1 MLPSIPSRYPEF
13 VSDQVLTAA
22 NLNDMF
28 DYLDEQER
36 MTRTNLIGIGI
47 VCGLEIRPS
56 LQGDALTITK
66 GCGVTSSGYL
76 VTMPTTTYAFYNDE
90 YSAERERY
98 YDRFVDLATKKQRF
112 PLYELAEAGST
123 AAKIPLTPAFLK
135 DKVVLVFVELLE
147 ARNKNCD
154 PDSCDD
160 KGASVTVTFRPL
172 LVDVKDAVGLVGVDK
187 QTGFSL
193 PGPKCADWPVVRMPR
208 YDVPSTSLPNTAL
221 ILKNFL
227 SPLNQGFL
235 GVVESTLTKMY
246 QAMRPLVEDSI
257 PLNPFSG
264 LKSSFAFLTDGTIGL
279 QQLIHAEYYYDL
291 MSDLLLAYDELR
303 LVCNSALA
311 VCCPDENLFPRHLLL
326 GLALKP
332 GEGYRH
338 GFFPSPAV
346 CCGRNY
352 VDELRVLLLRIARM
366 LASARL
372 PMLADAVGQKQLPLR
387 ITPSTLGPEPLS
399 VKAIP
404 YYYDVLGGA
413 PPLFE
418 LWNGRKAQLGA
429 GRTNLS
435 YHAASY
441 NTSDDWVRTPL
452 QYDLEPYNF
461 LRIEGHIGKHWRSAL
476 TQIIE
481 LRRRNRLP
489 FEVVALNGDF
499 RSLISV
505 IRSGIADLSSA
516 LAERPEDGRKF
527 LCLFSDLETQY
538 DAHAAELRCLI
549 AKVSQF
555 LHDLPATRPGMLAAA
570 VPAAAAAPDGTAFM
584 SELLLSR
591 QPAFT
596 VAEGTFG
603 EVFSKWYAT
612 LKDQPYSSAES
623 MLHAFSLAATTEQPV
638 TPTMLMYYLEKIHES
653 LPKGIIDLNVEQ
665 LADAMDDAV
674 MVATEL
680 LHRAADINV
689 TEFPRIAEYRMH
701 IDAVMRLC
709 KAQLFRELYR
719 SLLHRYMLYI
729 QSLTFAMYAFLHSG
743 VQHKAGVP
751 MGGTFIIIYHDAET
765 VRRAITAN
773 VAEST
778 RTGFTRS
785 TEAAARSRSAAGTAT
800 ATVSGIEAM
809 AAEAAF
815 GSAGSRTE
823 KISAVKDA
831 SSIMLDALLGSL
843 RKEDAATEKE
853 LLELVA
859 EIPDGTVI
867 ADFYLP
873 YVCASDCP
881 PMHFICLPSEE
892 TAEPTIAIDGNTFCA
907 DDKTAYLVHVSP
919 VGGQAVSDAGGVVTQ
934 ADGSIVFI
942 PAQVT
947 MGQAEPRTVT
957 LTYTVDG
964 QSASTQVQLF
974 HPPVTDFSFAPTP
987 TASTVVVFT
996 NSSKFASSCKWDFG
1010 DGNTSTEAQPLHDYK
1025 TDGTFV
1031 VTLTAVNEPCPPS
1044 TATRTVTLQSPTET
1058 PKCMDLGL
1066 LVEAFTKLDA
1076 TITDQ
1081 FIEQFPP
1088 YETAKAIFLGQV
1100 PNLLPLPQPDQSL
1113 KLHDMLPVPLILEW
1127 MSILHERIVQLKRGR
1142 TPHLTLFRILHDVL
1156 MYYACVQEADID
1168 GEPIPTLDAFTKE
1181 LKSILEPWVTDAPPF
1196 NNTEKPV
1203 ITAMAQDID
1212 HQLQEIT
1219 NTQPAKKQYI
1229 KMLKALLKVVQAI
1242 P

>member
-1 MLPSIPSRYPEF
+1 MLPTIPSRYPEF

-56 LQGDALTITK
+56 PQGDALTITK

-76 VTMPTTTYAFYNDE
+76 VTMPTTTYAFYSDE

-123 AAKIPLTPAFLK
+123 AAKIPLTSAFLK
-135 DKVVLVFVELLE
+135 DKVVLLFVELLE

-172 LVDVKDAVGLVGVDK
+172 LVDVKNAAGLLGTDK

-221 ILKNFL
+221 ILGNFL

-279 QQLIHAEYYYDL
+279 QQFIHAEYYYDL

-332 GEGYRH
+332 GKEYRH

-352 VDELRVLLLRIARM
+352 VDELRGLLLRIARM
-366 LASARL
+366 LASARI
-372 PMLADAVGQKQLPLR
+372 PVSADAVGRKQLPLR

-404 YYYDVLGGA
+404 YYYDVLDGV

-461 LRIEGHIGKHWRSAL
+461 LRIEGHIGRHWRSAL

-505 IRSGIADLSSA
+505 IRSGIANLSSA
-516 LAERPEDGRKF
+516 LAERPEDWRKF

-555 LHDLPATRPGMLAAA
+555 LHELPATRPGMLAAA
-570 VPAAAAAPDGTAFM
+570 VPAAAAAPDGTSFM

-591 QPAFT
+591 QPAFAVT
-596 VAEGTFG
+596 EGTFG

-623 MLHAFSLAATTEQPV
+623 MLHAFALAATTEQPV
-638 TPTMLMYYLEKIHES
+638 TPTLLMYYLEKIHES
-653 LPKGIIDLNVEQ
+653 LPKGIIDLNVDQ

-680 LHRAADINV
+680 LHRAADINS
-689 TEFPRIAEYRMH
+689 TEFPQIAEYRMH
-701 IDAVMRLC
+701 LDAVMRLC

-751 MGGTFIIIYHDAET
+751 MGGTFIIVYHDAET
-765 VRRAITAN
+765 VRRAINAN

-778 RTGFTRS
+778 RRGFARN
-785 TEAAARSRSAAGTAT
+785 TEAAARSGFAADRAMTEASGIGTMAAFASA
-800 ATVSGIEAM
+800 VSG
-809 AAEAAF
+809 
-815 GSAGSRTE
+815 TE

-843 RKEDAATEKE
+843 RKEDAATEKA
-853 LLELVA
+853 LLELAA

-892 TAEPTIAIDGNTFCA
+892 TAEPTIAIDGKTFCA
-907 DDKTAYLVHVSP
+907 ADSTAYLVHVAP
-919 VGGQAVSDAGGVVTQ
+919 AGGQAVSDAGGVVTQ
-934 ADGSIVFI
+934 ADGSVVFI
-942 PAQVT
+942 PAQAT

-957 LTYTVDG
+957 LTYTVNG

-974 HPPVTDFSFAPTP
+974 HPPVADFSFAPTP
-987 TASTVVVFT
+987 TAPTAVVFT
-996 NSSKFASSCKWDFG
+996 NGSKFASSFKWDFG

-1025 TDGTFV
+1025 TGGAFV
-1031 VTLTAVNEPCPPS
+1031 VTLTAFNEPCPPS
-1044 TATRTVTLQSPTET
+1044 TVTKTVTLET
-1058 PKCMDLGL
+1058 PTGEARCLELGP
-1066 LVEAFTKLDA
+1066 LVEAFTRLDA
-1076 TITDQ
+1076 TITDT

-1113 KLHDMLPVPLILEW
+1113 KLHDMLPVALIVEW
-1127 MSILHERIVQLKRGR
+1127 MSILHERIMQLKRGR

-1156 MYYACVQEADID
+1156 MYYACVQKEDID
-1168 GEPIPTLDAFTKE
+1168 GQPIPTLDAFTKE
-1181 LKSILEPWVTDAPPF
+1181 LKSILTPWATDAPPF
-1196 NNTEKPV
+1196 NNTEKPA
-1203 ITAMAQDID
+1203 IAELAQDIE
-1212 HQLQEIT
+1212 QELQKIT
-1219 NTQPAKKQYI
+1219 SAQPAKKQYI
-1229 KMLKALLKVVQAI
+1229 KMLKALLKAVQAI